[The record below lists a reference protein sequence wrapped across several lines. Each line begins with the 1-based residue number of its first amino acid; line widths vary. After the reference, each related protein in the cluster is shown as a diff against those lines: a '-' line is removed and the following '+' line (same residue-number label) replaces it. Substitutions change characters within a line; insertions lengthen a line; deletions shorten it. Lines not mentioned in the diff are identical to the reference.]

1 MLTNSIDP
9 DQTNS
14 TDPDQTNST
23 DPDQT
28 ISTDPDQTNSIYPD
42 QANSVDP
49 DLTAPQE
56 QSDYSLYCFP
66 RLYIVCLVSWLAIV
80 GFTVL

>member
-1 MLTNSIDP
+1 MLANSIDP

-14 TDPDQTNST
+14 TDPDQKNST
-23 DPDQT
+23 DSDQS

-42 QANSVDP
+42 QTNSIDP

-56 QSDYSLYCFP
+56 QSDHSLYCFP
-66 RLYIVCLVSWLAIV
+66 RLYIVCLVSRLTIV
-80 GFTVL
+80 GFMVL